1 MFDFVV
7 TRRQHAIVHVLDELE
22 GLLDHIVE
30 TSNPSV
36 IAAYEK
42 KIIKLETEKQI
53 LANEL
58 DQKVKPNYT
67 FEPMFELSMTF
78 TLNLWNI

>member
-1 MFDFVV
+1 M
-7 TRRQHAIVHVLDELE
+7 LDELE

-67 FEPMFELSMTF
+67 FEPMSELSMTF
-78 TLNLWNI
+78 TSSLWNI